1 MKNLDS
7 YVNFVRGVK
16 SAEETI
22 RECEEQKTRLEQ
34 MKVLLQKNRDKDQS
48 VGFGSNSQTFVSQ
61 LQAKIETIGN
71 WIERLH
77 GQIAQAKEKAALS
90 RDSNLVQLEQEIER

>member
-22 RECEEQKTRLEQ
+22 RDCDEQKGRLDAI
-34 MKVLLQKNRDKDQS
+34 KVTLQKNRDKDQS

-61 LQAKIETIGN
+61 LQSKIE
-71 WIERLH
+71 
-77 GQIAQAKEKAALS
+77 
-90 RDSNLVQLEQEIER
+90 